1 MREAGDTRAGGV
13 GAGGV
18 RAGGG
23 GVGERGARAPNL
35 DAVTVEVVRHA
46 LTSASREMGVTL
58 RMTSCSPI
66 FNEGNDYSCA
76 IFDATGQL
84 VTHGEF
90 LPIHL
95 GSLSFSVA
103 YAREAFREE
112 GLAEGDTVLM
122 NDPYRGGSHLPDLTM
137 VSPIFHGGR
146 LVAFAANRAHHLDVG
161 GAVPGSFY
169 PEATDNHQE
178 GLRIAPVKLFRAG
191 LRDAHLLRLIT
202 ENSRLPAQMR
212 IDLESQV
219 SANRTA
225 IERVRQIV
233 DRYGAEAVSDAMHEV
248 LAHSERRMR
257 GVIADWPDGDYT
269 ASDWLDNDGITDEP
283 REIRVTLRVRGEE
296 LEVDFGGSSAQTAGP
311 LNSVLGYTYS
321 GVYMTLQS
329 ATDPDIPPNA
339 GCYRPIEIVAPA
351 GSIVNPRFPAPCT
364 GGNETVFIVSGAI
377 FRALAQIPG
386 ARVMA
391 CDQGSSNNL
400 LISGRDP
407 RSGERYVLY
416 EYPEGG
422 WGGSRDRDGLSAVY
436 SIAGNTWNVPVEVVE
451 RRFPVR
457 VERYELRPDSGGPG
471 SHRGGLG
478 IRREHRVLDH
488 DAEATV
494 LGNRVRVPPWGL
506 QGGRDGAPAAYL
518 VAADGGEPRPAAPRF
533 GSKATAVPL
542 RAGETIVQL
551 TAGGGGWGDP
561 AGRDPLLV
569 ARDVRLGYV
578 SRGAAERDYGVILDA
593 DGAVDA
599 IATAARRRGDSR

>member
-1 MREAGDTRAGGV
+1 MTRTEGARAGDAQAGDARAGG
-13 GAGGV
+13 
-18 RAGGG
+18 
-23 GVGERGARAPNL
+23 ARAA
-35 DAVTVEVVRHA
+35 DAITVEVVRHA

-76 IFDATGQL
+76 IFDAYGRL

-95 GSLSFSVA
+95 GSLSFSVGF
-103 YAREAFREE
+103 AREAFAAE
-112 GLAEGDTVLM
+112 GLSEGDTVVM
-122 NDPYRGGSHLPDLTM
+122 NDPYRGGSHLPDITM
-137 VSPIFHGGR
+137 VSPIFHGGE
-146 LVAFAANRAHHLDVG
+146 LVAFAANRAHHLDIG
-161 GAVPGSFY
+161 GAVAGSFY
-169 PEATDNHQE
+169 PLATDNHQE
-178 GLRIAPVKLFRAG
+178 GLRIAPVKLFRDG
-191 LRDAHLLRLIT
+191 VRDAHLLRLIT
-202 ENSRLPAQMR
+202 ENSRLPGQMR

-225 IERVRQIV
+225 IERVGQIA
-233 DRYGAEAVSDAMHEV
+233 DRYGAEVVSGAMHQALE
-248 LAHSERRMR
+248 HSERRMR
-257 GVIADWPDGDYT
+257 AVIASWPDGDYT
-269 ASDWLDNDGITDEP
+269 ASDWLDNDGIVDEP
-283 REIRVTLRVRGEE
+283 CEIRVTLRVRGDRI
-296 LEVDFGGSSAQTAGP
+296 EVDFSGSSAQTAGP

-321 GVYMTLQS
+321 GVYMTLQG

-364 GGNETVFIVSGAI
+364 GGNETVFIISGAI

-407 RSGERYVLY
+407 RDGERYVLY

-422 WGGSRDRDGLSAVY
+422 WGGNRDRDGLSAVY

-451 RRFPVR
+451 RRFPLR
-457 VERYELRPDSGGPG
+457 VECYELRTDSGGPG
-471 SHRGGLG
+471 IHRGGLG
-478 IRREHRVLDH
+478 IRREHRVLAH
-488 DAEATV
+488 DAELTV

-506 QGGRDGAPAAYL
+506 EGGRDGAAAGYL
-518 VAADGGEPRPAAPRF
+518 VVADGAEPRPAAPQF
-533 GSKATAVPL
+533 GSKVSGVL
-542 RAGETIVQL
+542 LHDGETIVQL

-561 AGRDPLLV
+561 AGRDPQLV

-578 SRGAAERDYGVILDA
+578 SREAAERDYKVILNA
-593 DGAVDA
+593 NSEVDEP
-599 IATAARRRGDSR
+599 ATTVARGGGRLR